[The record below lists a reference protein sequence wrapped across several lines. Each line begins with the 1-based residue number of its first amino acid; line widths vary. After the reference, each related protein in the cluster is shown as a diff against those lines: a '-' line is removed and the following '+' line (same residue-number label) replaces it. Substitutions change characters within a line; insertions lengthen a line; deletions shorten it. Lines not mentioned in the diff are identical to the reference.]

1 MSHRKSDAVVA
12 EECNNKQV
20 DGMSAISRVHIPSH
34 THTHDTHAALPCPVV
49 LNVQQTVWNAADA
62 SARWHTQTCGAV
74 AGDCRSGG
82 VSDRELAGEVTRRD
96 DHKRQQE
103 MRNS

>member
-1 MSHRKSDAVVA
+1 MQLWQKSATTRSMECLPSA
-12 EECNNKQV
+12 ECT
-20 DGMSAISRVHIPSH
+20 SPHTH

-74 AGDCRSGG
+74 AGDCGSGG
-82 VSDRELAGEVTRRD
+82 VSDWRGDGAR
-96 DHKRQQE
+96 
-103 MRNS
+103 